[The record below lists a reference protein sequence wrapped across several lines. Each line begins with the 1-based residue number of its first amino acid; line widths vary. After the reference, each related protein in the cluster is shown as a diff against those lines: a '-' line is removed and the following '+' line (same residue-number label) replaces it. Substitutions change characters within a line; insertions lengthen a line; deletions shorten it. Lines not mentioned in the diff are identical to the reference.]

1 MGEKKAMY
9 HQIFVPPKD
18 RDALRFVSC
27 KFLTDPIEDYRMS
40 VHIFG
45 KIDSPYIANWVLKQ
59 LKTKQR
65 VILKEHLKLI
75 LEHFYMDDVLYL
87 FSSQTKVIII
97 CNKISKILKNG
108 GFHLIKIFIL
118 SINKIYPTYQ
128 QIANLLT

>member
-45 KIDSPYIANWVLKQ
+45 KIDSPYIANWVLK
-59 LKTKQR
+59 KTA
-65 VILKEHLKLI
+65 
-75 LEHFYMDDVLYL
+75 
-87 FSSQTKVIII
+87 
-97 CNKISKILKNG
+97 KNQAKSYSERAFEINFRTFLHG
-108 GFHLIKIFIL
+108 RCFIL
-118 SINKIYPTYQ
+118 VFKSNKSYKYMQ
-128 QIANLLT
+128 

>member
-45 KIDSPYIANWVLKQ
+45 KIDSPYIANWVLK
-59 LKTKQR
+59 KTAKN
-65 VILKEHLKLI
+65 
-75 LEHFYMDDVLYL
+75 
-87 FSSQTKVIII
+87 QTKSYSERAFEINFRTFLHGRFFIHAFKS
-97 CNKISKILKNG
+97 NKSYK
-108 GFHLIKIFIL
+108 
-118 SINKIYPTYQ
+118 YMQ
-128 QIANLLT
+128 

>member
-1 MGEKKAMY
+1 MY

-18 RDALRFVSC
+18 RDALPFVSC

-87 FSSQTKVIII
+87 FSSQTKVINI

-108 GFHLIKIFIL
+108 GFHLTKIFIL
-118 SINKIYPTYQ
+118 SINKTYPIYQ